1 LQFKLK
7 IILAQVRKNTTP
19 TPQKT
24 TTGKSKTKSK
34 GITGFWQKT
43 KKFLLI
49 STYFF
54 FGSSIFFTIL
64 YRFVPPVV
72 TPLMIIRCGQQLFN
86 GDKIRLKYTWKNYDE
101 ISPKM
106 PLAVVCSEDAH
117 YKEHFGFDI
126 DAIYNA
132 YKSNQKKGKKAVKG
146 GSTISQQ
153 TAKNVFLWAGRSW
166 IRKGLEVYFTFLI
179 ETLWGKKRIMEVY
192 INVIEMGK
200 GVYGAEA
207 AAQKYYHKPAKKL
220 TKYEAAAI
228 ASILPSPLKWN
239 PTNPHTKLAIKQQ
252 RIIRDMNYVRKIN
265 F

>member
-1 LQFKLK
+1 M
-7 IILAQVRKNTTP
+7 AQVRKNTSA
-19 TPQKT
+19 T
-24 TTGKSKTKSK
+24 TKSNPKTKSK
-34 GITGFWQKT
+34 AKTNGFKSIWFKIRR
-43 KKFLLI
+43 FI
-49 STYFF
+49 IIFAYVF

-64 YRFVPPVV
+64 YRFVPPIV
-72 TPLMIIRCGQQLFN
+72 TPLMIIRCGQQLIN
-86 GDKIRLKYTWKNYDE
+86 GDKIKLKYTWKNYDE
-101 ISPKM
+101 ISSKM

-239 PTNPHTKLAIKQQ
+239 PTNPHPKLAIKQQ